1 MDKLI
6 GKTINDRYIITEII
20 GVGGMA
26 VVYKA
31 FDKVVN
37 RVVAV
42 KVLKEEF
49 MSDAQFRRRFTNESK
64 AITMLSQNNI
74 VDVYDVC
81 LEGDMMYLVMEY
93 IDGVTLKEY
102 LDKVK
107 VLDWH
112 EAAFYIKQILKAM
125 SHAHE
130 RGIVHRDI
138 KPHNIM
144 LLRDGT
150 IKVTDFGIA
159 KLSKFETQTITDKAI
174 GSVHYIS
181 PEQASGDRTDEK
193 TDIYAVGVM
202 LYEMIT
208 GTLPFVADSAVSVA
222 LMQVQAQPKLPR
234 EINDSIPEG
243 IEEITIKAMMK
254 DPALRYS
261 SASAMFNDIVSVE
274 ENPDT
279 VFGYLSAAPA
289 VPDDQLSEDNSP
301 TRFVDINSIESA
313 DEIGEFV
320 SDDAIDVESEEAQEG
335 DETESKFKEIWLPII
350 CGVGSALLII
360 ALVVVG
366 IVYFPELKNSVF
378 GGNSVVEK
386 VTVDNY
392 VGQNYDE
399 VEKANATG
407 LIFEKTNMLST
418 EPKGT
423 IISQEPVAG
432 EEVDKGSVVTFKVSI
447 GVETVQVPDVTNK
460 YYEIAIDELYDL
472 GILYKTKYIASDTVK
487 ENYVVRTDPAAFT
500 EIKSDTSITVYI
512 SSGKDIKTVTVPDV
526 LKRTEDDAV
535 TKLAAESLKA
545 DKLYEYDETVPKG
558 CVISQNP
565 NSGTKLDEGSTVEIT
580 ISLGPK
586 DNTDTNPDDGN
597 TDNPDQNPD
606 TNPDGNQDN
615 KPDETPDQN
624 PDDNTGDD
632 VNNPDKNPDDI
643 PTDNEP
649 VNPDNSDKVSFKITA
664 DLSKFSTETS
674 VSLTISTNDNS
685 WNKVET
691 ITMANL
697 AGANYVYNSESVML
711 KKGTVVSLF
720 VNGTLFEKYTVS

>member
-193 TDIYAVGVM
+193 TDIYAVGH
-202 LYEMIT
+202 
-208 GTLPFVADSAVSVA
+208 AV
-222 LMQVQAQPKLPR
+222 
-234 EINDSIPEG
+234 
-243 IEEITIKAMMK
+243 
-254 DPALRYS
+254 
-261 SASAMFNDIVSVE
+261 
-274 ENPDT
+274 
-279 VFGYLSAAPA
+279 
-289 VPDDQLSEDNSP
+289 
-301 TRFVDINSIESA
+301 
-313 DEIGEFV
+313 
-320 SDDAIDVESEEAQEG
+320 
-335 DETESKFKEIWLPII
+335 
-350 CGVGSALLII
+350 
-360 ALVVVG
+360 
-366 IVYFPELKNSVF
+366 
-378 GGNSVVEK
+378 
-386 VTVDNY
+386 
-392 VGQNYDE
+392 
-399 VEKANATG
+399 
-407 LIFEKTNMLST
+407 
-418 EPKGT
+418 
-423 IISQEPVAG
+423 
-432 EEVDKGSVVTFKVSI
+432 
-447 GVETVQVPDVTNK
+447 
-460 YYEIAIDELYDL
+460 
-472 GILYKTKYIASDTVK
+472 
-487 ENYVVRTDPAAFT
+487 
-500 EIKSDTSITVYI
+500 
-512 SSGKDIKTVTVPDV
+512 
-526 LKRTEDDAV
+526 
-535 TKLAAESLKA
+535 
-545 DKLYEYDETVPKG
+545 
-558 CVISQNP
+558 
-565 NSGTKLDEGSTVEIT
+565 
-580 ISLGPK
+580 
-586 DNTDTNPDDGN
+586 
-597 TDNPDQNPD
+597 
-606 TNPDGNQDN
+606 
-615 KPDETPDQN
+615 
-624 PDDNTGDD
+624 
-632 VNNPDKNPDDI
+632 
-643 PTDNEP
+643 
-649 VNPDNSDKVSFKITA
+649 
-664 DLSKFSTETS
+664 
-674 VSLTISTNDNS
+674 
-685 WNKVET
+685 
-691 ITMANL
+691 
-697 AGANYVYNSESVML
+697 
-711 KKGTVVSLF
+711 
-720 VNGTLFEKYTVS
+720 